1 MPSANKL
8 SLVSLFLFNFVLT
21 TSIFLTELTRTYG
34 NSCSVLSKQGAT
46 RGYCDNGLIPPC
58 FDSNQCT
65 FFSSIEFSLFLI
77 VDSKGN
83 ASLMWSNLLNSANNE
98 HIWWENITRLSHDVF
113 VPLSPFQIPRKVH
126 DQIPVVLTEFE
137 LQMQPFFFRVH
148 LSWQDC

>member
-1 MPSANKL
+1 M
-8 SLVSLFLFNFVLT
+8 LT

-126 DQIPVVLTEFE
+126 DQIPLVLTEFE
-137 LQMQPFFFRVH
+137 LKMSPWPFFSELTFRNKFVSF
-148 LSWQDC
+148 LYRLIVPASQK